1 MIKFFKKHDTDFLV
15 VVCNA
20 AGLSAYH
27 FIARQMAPISK
38 ELAGVLLPHDAFS
51 LHLDENSVTVDAE
64 KEVQKF

>member
-1 MIKFFKKHDTDFLV
+1 M
-15 VVCNA
+15 VCNA